1 MTFIER
7 SLSII
12 DQRGEIAKKNLGS
25 FITSKIVDETTKE
38 LKNKILMLL
47 VIEGVRLN

>member
-12 DQRGEIAKKNLGS
+12 DQRGEIAKQNLGS
-25 FITSKIVDETTKE
+25 FLTSKIVDETTKE

>member
-1 MTFIER
+1 MTFIEY
-7 SLSII
+7 SLAII
-12 DQRGEIAKKNLGS
+12 DQRGEIAKQALGS
-25 FITSKIVDETTKE
+25 RITSKLVDETTKE